1 MTRPPFIVLEGI
13 EGSGKSTQMKL
24 LKGWLEEVGVAHVLT
39 REPGGTPVG
48 ERIRETVL
56 RGVDLSIPPETELLL
71 ILAARAAFVQEVV
84 RPALESGAV
93 VISDRF
99 SWSTLAYQGYGR
111 ELPLD
116 RVAEMDAFTTGGL
129 VPDLYVVL
137 DVSVG
142 DGLARQ
148 VRAGMVADRFER
160 EGETFLERVRTG
172 YRVLVEG
179 EENAVLVD
187 GTDGADTVQARIRA
201 ALAERFPETFSRGRV

>member
-13 EGSGKSTQMKL
+13 EGSGKSTQIRL
-24 LKGWLEEVGVAHVLT
+24 LEDWLQQVGVAHVLT

-56 RGVDLSIPPETELLL
+56 HGVDLSIPPETELLL

-84 RPALESGAV
+84 RPALERGMV
-93 VISDRF
+93 VVSDRF

-116 RVAEMDAFTTGGL
+116 QVTRMDAFATGGL
-129 VPDLYVVL
+129 VPDLYVLL

-142 DGLARQ
+142 GGLERQ
-148 VRAGMVADRFER
+148 GRAGMVADRFEG
-160 EGETFLERVRTG
+160 EGEAFLERVRGG
-172 YRVLVEG
+172 YMALVAG
-179 EENAVLVD
+179 EDNAVRID
-187 GTDGADTVQARIRA
+187 GTDDAETVQARIRA
-201 ALAERFPETFSRGRV
+201 ALAGRFPETFSRGTV